1 MCVCVCDSDIYLN
14 DDDDDNM
21 IQQKMC
27 IRERNVY
34 KLVWK
39 EDFVLILKFKILINT
54 DDDDDDGFMC
64 EGDT

>member
-1 MCVCVCDSDIYLN
+1 MCVCDSDIYLN

-27 IRERNVY
+27 VRERNVY

-39 EDFVLILKFKILINT
+39 EDFVLILKFKILIKT

-64 EGDT
+64 RGDT